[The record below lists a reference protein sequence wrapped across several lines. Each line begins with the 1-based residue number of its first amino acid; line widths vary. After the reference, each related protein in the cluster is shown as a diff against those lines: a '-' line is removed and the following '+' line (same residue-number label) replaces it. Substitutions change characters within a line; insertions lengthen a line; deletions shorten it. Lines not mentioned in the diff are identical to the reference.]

1 VNRLRGIGAARGYAL
16 GPAFHFGSGDVR
28 VEKHPIS
35 DIGHEQQRWEHA
47 RSTAAGQIQA
57 FVDKARLELAADQ
70 AAIFEAH
77 VQMLQDPE
85 LADRVRRNIAEG
97 KWNAE
102 YSVHEAFE
110 HFAGMLESM
119 ANGYLKARAADVRDI
134 AHRVLRILLDIDVSG
149 AGRPNQ
155 PSILLARDIT
165 PSDTIMLDRHMVLA
179 FCTVAGS
186 ETSHSAILARGLG
199 IPAVVS
205 AGPEILSI
213 SNGTELI
220 IDGLKGEILVEP
232 TPDLRQEYRA
242 RSAALRSAEEQALTH
257 SRAPAV
263 TRDGQ
268 RVHVVANIGS
278 LEGAHT
284 ALEKGAEGVGLLR
297 TEFLY
302 MERETLPTEDEQFR
316 TYSSILKVLGDLPV
330 ILRTCDIGGD
340 KALPYLEQKHE
351 ANPFLGVRGLRLA
364 LQHPDKLLRP
374 QLRAA
379 LRAGSGHHLRIM
391 FPMVAAL
398 EEILQARRILD
409 ECMSDLARAQLPF
422 ADQVQ
427 VGIMVEVPS
436 AALLA
441 DRLAPEVDFLSIG
454 TNDLTQYTLAIDRTN
469 PQLAYLASAFSPA
482 VLRLIHTVIHEAH
495 KVGKW
500 VGVCGELAGDPLAI
514 PILLGLGLDEFSMS
528 PEAIPRAKQ
537 ILRELDSQDCAPI
550 SQKVLEFASAA
561 EVKSYVRSQLPE
573 LADV

>member
-1 VNRLRGIGAARGYAL
+1 
-16 GPAFHFGSGDVR
+16 
-28 VEKHPIS
+28 
-35 DIGHEQQRWEHA
+35 
-47 RSTAAGQIQA
+47 
-57 FVDKARLELAADQ
+57 
-70 AAIFEAH
+70 
-77 VQMLQDPE
+77 
-85 LADRVRRNIAEG
+85 
-97 KWNAE
+97 
-102 YSVHEAFE
+102 
-110 HFAGMLESM
+110 
-119 ANGYLKARAADVRDI
+119 
-134 AHRVLRILLDIDVSG
+134 
-149 AGRPNQ
+149 
-155 PSILLARDIT
+155 
-165 PSDTIMLDRHMVLA
+165 
-179 FCTVAGS
+179 
-186 ETSHSAILARGLG
+186 
-199 IPAVVS
+199 
-205 AGPEILSI
+205 
-213 SNGTELI
+213 
-220 IDGLKGEILVEP
+220 
-232 TPDLRQEYRA
+232 
-242 RSAALRSAEEQALTH
+242 
-257 SRAPAV
+257 
-263 TRDGQ
+263 
-268 RVHVVANIGS
+268 VHVVANIGS